1 MAVLACGSNAFR
13 QLADSNDL
21 ALPDVVPLPD
31 AVSLEA
37 ASWSQSLVRNAKGEL
52 RCLGH
57 PLAGRQLPT
66 TPVKRWLGQEEF
78 CATVGNDGT
87 LMWLEGGQA
96 KNQYDL
102 ADVNGRG
109 ELLAVSRAGATNLQ
123 AAPGLRHEGALRLD
137 NSLADVFD
145 SADDDGVVPPSSDP
159 PPGSPAL
166 DDTSRRDVREL
177 AAGAAHFLALISS
190 GHHLVNDV
198 HACGDSRYGQAGPFP
213 SASQDSPRQG
223 APHYTSPRLNHLAFF
238 DGLHPSQVSCGAF
251 SSCVV
256 TRDGAAYVFGSNKEG
271 QLGLGADEPGGAE
284 PALVELQGEGEDE
297 EVEQV
302 ACGAAHSV
310 LLTRSGQVWVTGAN
324 HDGQLGLGDL
334 APRRTWVRNRAV
346 EDAAVAK
353 CSSGAKRI
361 KRVVCSRASTYFECE

>member
-1 MAVLACGSNAFR
+1 M
-13 QLADSNDL
+13 
-21 ALPDVVPLPD
+21 
-31 AVSLEA
+31 
-37 ASWSQSLVRNAKGEL
+37 
-52 RCLGH
+52 
-57 PLAGRQLPT
+57 
-66 TPVKRWLGQEEF
+66 
-78 CATVGNDGT
+78 
-87 LMWLEGGQA
+87 
-96 KNQYDL
+96 
-102 ADVNGRG
+102 
-109 ELLAVSRAGATNLQ
+109 Q

-310 LLTRSGQVWVTGAN
+310 LLTRSGQVWVTGASASISPAALSVTRSQGRPTPSRACALPN
-324 HDGQLGLGDL
+324 AISTALSTDHDGQLGLGDL